1 MKYWLIKSEPNT
13 YSILDL
19 QREKQTIWD
28 SIRNYQARNFLK
40 QMQPGDVAFFYHSNT
55 TPPGIVGLMKVIEP
69 NVIDPVQ
76 FDTNSRY
83 YDPKSKPESP
93 RWHTVKVEFLQAF
106 NQMIPLETLKQHFSD
121 DELWVVRRGNR
132 LSVLPVAEDVA
143 QRILK
148 MVAD

>member
-1 MKYWLIKSEPNT
+1 MKSEPNT

-40 QMQPGDVAFFYHSNT
+40 QMQPGDLAFFYHSNT

-76 FDTNSRY
+76 FDANSRY

-106 NQMIPLETLKQHFSD
+106 SQMIPLETLKQKFSD

-148 MVAD
+148 MVAA